1 MLKISLSFSFNDD
14 DFNLQEFNDGA
25 FITSRPMKKLIFIL
39 CLFNPVLI
47 AAQDEAERAIEV
59 TYTFDASDFIFIP
72 SDYADAVRVYWQT
85 NFLRY
90 YWPGRFD
97 VPSLPLCDFD
107 IPLGTGN
114 HVVSVDVESKEEL
127 IQEDILIAPQPTAVP
142 TTGGE
147 DNAEAGEKAIEY
159 DADIYYESPIIDM
172 STRKYTYPQAQNKEP
187 INDLQVVLCPMKY
200 YSRNH
205 QLFILKEIT
214 LKIKVAADTD
224 GVPMPSSPIVNRK
237 QAMRHFFDLSG
248 RQIGNGQW
256 TMDNVPRGVYVRDGK
271 KVAVR
276 RSR

>member
-1 MLKISLSFSFNDD
+1 MMMISICKS
-14 DFNLQEFNDGA
+14 FNDGA

-172 STRKYTYPQAQNKEP
+172 STRKYTYPTAQNKEP

-205 QLFILKEIT
+205 LLFILKEIT

-224 GVPMPSSPIVNRK
+224 GVPVPSSPIVNRK

-248 RQIGNGQW
+248 RRLSLTSANS
-256 TMDNVPRGVYVRDGK
+256 VPSVLPKRVYIIDGK
-271 KVAVR
+271 KVVVR
-276 RSR
+276 

>member
-1 MLKISLSFSFNDD
+1 
-14 DFNLQEFNDGA
+14 
-25 FITSRPMKKLIFIL
+25 MKKLIFIL

-47 AAQDEAERAIEV
+47 AAQDETERAIEV

-142 TTGGE
+142 TTGGK

-159 DADIYYESPIIDM
+159 DADLYYESPIIDM

-200 YSRNH
+200 YSRSH

-214 LKIKVAADTD
+214 LKIEVAADTD
-224 GVPMPSSPIVNRK
+224 GVPVPSSTTVNSKSVSRLL
-237 QAMRHFFDLSG
+237 FDLSG
-248 RQIGNGQW
+248 RRIS
-256 TMDNVPRGVYVRDGK
+256 VPSVLPKGVYIRDGK
-271 KVAVR
+271 KVVVK
-276 RSR
+276 